1 MLQQGDLIVLFLLV
15 GAIVAIA
22 VRPLRMRAKSAVPWS
37 ESDGGFSGEVPGL
50 LAAHGYEVV
59 AGKQRVPVSVRIG
72 ERIYDSRLYIDYI
85 ARRQQEI
92 YLVIIARS
100 RKPLRL
106 SGAAVRDRFLAHY
119 LAFQPEG
126 ILYVEPDKGSVKP
139 ITFEME
145 GLRLP
150 RRHSYAAYLLSAGV
164 GLLIALLFR

>member
-1 MLQQGDLIVLFLLV
+1 RLSPLKTWNGWWRRRTGAFPNESPRKRISSFWLRIGRKRGDPMLQQGDLIVLFLLV

-85 ARRQQEI
+85 ARRQQE
-92 YLVIIARS
+92 
-100 RKPLRL
+100 
-106 SGAAVRDRFLAHY
+106 
-119 LAFQPEG
+119 
-126 ILYVEPDKGSVKP
+126 
-139 ITFEME
+139 
-145 GLRLP
+145 
-150 RRHSYAAYLLSAGV
+150 
-164 GLLIALLFR
+164 

>member
-72 ERIYDSRLYIDYI
+72 RGFTTAAFTSTTSPDGN
-85 ARRQQEI
+85 RRSI
-92 YLVIIARS
+92 W
-100 RKPLRL
+100 
-106 SGAAVRDRFLAHY
+106 
-119 LAFQPEG
+119 
-126 ILYVEPDKGSVKP
+126 
-139 ITFEME
+139 
-145 GLRLP
+145 
-150 RRHSYAAYLLSAGV
+150 
-164 GLLIALLFR
+164 

>member
-22 VRPLRMRAKSAVPWS
+22 ARPLRFRAKSAIQWA
-37 ESDGGFSGEVPGL
+37 ESGDGFSGEVPDL

-72 ERIYDSRLYIDYI
+72 EKIYDSRLYIDYI